1 MRGFFVSAE
10 LGSVTMVMAAMIMAV
25 PVMMVARAPNHS
37 VDRTHRAADT
47 CTDRTAHDTA
57 DRAGRTITAIRAFF
71 GAADNALGMPGQRR
85 SKQHQKCQG
94 GSPCKGSMRRLD
106 GGGDCFHFRLS
117 C

>member
-25 PVMMVARAPNHS
+25 PVMMVARAPNH
-37 VDRTHRAADT
+37 AADT

-57 DRAGRTITAIRAFF
+57 DRAGRTITAICAFF